1 MVYVYA
7 SKQIYGSDSVTL
19 VFNWWEKKKKKKN
32 WPMQIRIYKI
42 SPNIVSNC
50 FNDLQHGWPRKRG
63 P

>member
-1 MVYVYA
+1 MGRIVWRY
-7 SKQIYGSDSVTL
+7 SIGGKK
-19 VFNWWEKKKKKKN
+19 KKKKKKN
-32 WPMQIRIYKI
+32 NRPMQIRIYKI